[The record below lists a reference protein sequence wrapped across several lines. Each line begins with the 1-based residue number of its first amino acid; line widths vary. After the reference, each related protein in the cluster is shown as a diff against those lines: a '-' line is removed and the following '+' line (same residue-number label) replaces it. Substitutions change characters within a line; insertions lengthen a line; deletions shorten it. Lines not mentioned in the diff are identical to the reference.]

1 MKKVSLVVGAILIL
15 LLFVSSVRYG
25 PLMKQDEGTLKLAV
39 AVAKLDFTSHEYVEF
54 DETEYVKRYV
64 STYQVETKYDLIKK
78 VLSDLGWS
86 YETRERD
93 ALFFQK
99 DKETIV
105 VETQLFSEEYLLW
118 DMPVEVFKTE

>member
-1 MKKVSLVVGAILIL
+1 MKKVSFLVGALLVILLIL
-15 LLFVSSVRYG
+15 CGVRYG
-25 PLMKQDEGTLKLAV
+25 PLMKQDEGTLKLAA
-39 AVAKLDFTSHEYVEF
+39 AVAKLDFTSLEYVEF

-64 STYQVETKYDLIKK
+64 STYNVEAKFDLIKK
-78 VLSDLGWS
+78 ILSDLGWS

-99 DKETIV
+99 DKDTIV

-118 DMPVEVFKTE
+118 DMPVEAFETE